1 MSKFKLSDKKIKAIR
16 KTIKEFKVEVKD
28 EYSDSESAKDLAD
41 MAYCNKAENFGNG
54 LIYYLTLLHGE
65 ENGEYLVET
74 IGQIV
79 LDELNK
85 NLYIKDNAMI
95 K

>member
-1 MSKFKLSDKKIKAIR
+1 MGKFKLSDKKIKAIR
-16 KTIKEFKVEVKD
+16 KTIKEFKVEVNKEYID
-28 EYSDSESAKDLAD
+28 EEAFRDLAD
-41 MAYCNKAENFGNG
+41 EAYCKKVETFGNG

-85 NLYIKDNAMI
+85 NLYTKDNAMI
-95 K
+95 R